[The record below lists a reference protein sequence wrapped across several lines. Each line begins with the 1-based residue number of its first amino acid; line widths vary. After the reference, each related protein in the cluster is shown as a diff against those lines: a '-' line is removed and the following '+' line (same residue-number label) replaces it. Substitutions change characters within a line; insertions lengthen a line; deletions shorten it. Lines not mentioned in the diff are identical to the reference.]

1 MRPVRLTIV
10 IAVYLSGLVAG
21 LSPELGGRSC

>member
-10 IAVYLSGLVAG
+10 VAVYLTGLVVGA
-21 LSPELGGRSC
+21 LAELGGRSC